1 MHVADRI
8 RLHSV
13 ELVTLATTTVERAQ
27 LPHYAASEGG
37 ATATYLRDL
46 LDVVAASLD
55 EAKPLLMAEHADRL
69 ATERFLAG
77 FKIEELLTAFNAL
90 ETTLWLF
97 LAASLPAEEALIEL
111 GRLGAV
117 LGAGKDQIAS
127 RYVELATQR
136 HAHGVDLAGL
146 DAVL

>member
-27 LPHYAASEGG
+27 LPHYSATGG
-37 ATATYLRDL
+37 QTTESYLREL
-46 LDVVAASLD
+46 LDVVADSLD
-55 EAKPLLMAEHADRL
+55 QSRPLLMAEHAHQL
-69 ATERFLAG
+69 ATQRFLAG

-90 ETTLWLF
+90 ETTLWQF
-97 LAASLPAEEALIEL
+97 LVAALPAEDAIVEL
-111 GRLGAV
+111 GRIGAV

>member
-8 RLHSV
+8 RLHAA
-13 ELVTLATTTVERAQ
+13 ELIALATATVERAQ
-27 LPHYAASEGG
+27 LPHYSAGG
-37 ATATYLRDL
+37 TDATAAYLRDL
-46 LDVVAASLD
+46 LDIVADSLD
-55 EAKPLLMAEHADRL
+55 QAKPLLMAEHANTL

-77 FKIEELLTAFNAL
+77 FRIEELLTAFNAL
-90 ETTLWLF
+90 ETTLWQF
-97 LAASLPAEEALIEL
+97 LARALPAEEAVVEL

-146 DAVL
+146 DAAL